1 MHSFKK
7 VMFCIGLLT
16 AAVLILPTTF
26 KGAELTA
33 DEIMDRVRENRYPET
48 SEALV
53 TMTLRE
59 PGGKS
64 FVKKFTMW
72 RKVFGN
78 NAKTLIIFHSPPEVN
93 GTSFLVL
100 QEGDKESTFAKFTEN
115 PMVQRISESQR
126 SDRFMGSD
134 FTYGDLRIDRKGE
147 DNYRKL
153 GDETIGGHNCYI
165 IESTPKNI
173 KKAQYTKVVL
183 WVDKD
188 KFVPRKTDFY
198 EKKKGRHVK
207 TLDTKKIE
215 MVENTWTATLSVMT
229 DLKDNHKTTMDL
241 TEIHFRIPLKDEM
254 FTPRTLMRGI

>member
-1 MHSFKK
+1 
-7 VMFCIGLLT
+7 
-16 AAVLILPTTF
+16 
-26 KGAELTA
+26 
-33 DEIMDRVRENRYPET
+33 
-48 SEALV
+48 
-53 TMTLRE
+53 
-59 PGGKS
+59 
-64 FVKKFTMW
+64 
-72 RKVFGN
+72 
-78 NAKTLIIFHSPPEVN
+78 
-93 GTSFLVL
+93 
-100 QEGDKESTFAKFTEN
+100 
-115 PMVQRISESQR
+115 MVQRISESQR

-153 GDETIGGHNCYI
+153 GDEAVDGHNCYV

-188 KFVPRKTDFY
+188 KFVPRKTEFY

-207 TLDTKKIE
+207 TLNTKKIE

-229 DLKDNHKTTMDL
+229 DLKDNHKTTMYF
-241 TEIHFRIPLKDEM
+241 TKIHFRMPLKDEM